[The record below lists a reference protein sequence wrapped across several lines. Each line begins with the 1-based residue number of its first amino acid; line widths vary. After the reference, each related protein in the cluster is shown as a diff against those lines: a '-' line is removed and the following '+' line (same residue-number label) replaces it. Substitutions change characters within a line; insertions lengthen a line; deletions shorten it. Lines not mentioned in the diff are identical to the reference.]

1 VDASATR
8 LYNLVLCGCVCYTFV
23 QLSPVWM
30 RLLHVCTTLVSHSQT
45 ASSPPLFLVT
55 STCAMQKWRQE
66 GVWLR
71 ETIYNLAQHKTSNL
85 QKWLGMVA
93 LLGLRDALHSGQR
106 LLLCRAV
113 AMHWPLQRT
122 KKGLAS
128 YASFLLLLA
137 PITPLSLPSSLS
149 PSLLHPY
156 PSSLSLPSSLP
167 LPSQARTRSCVRTQC
182 CGALSGSENKLG

>member
-1 VDASATR
+1 MDASATR

-30 RLLHVCTTLVSHSQT
+30 HLLHVCTTLVSHSQT

-137 PITPLSLPSSLS
+137 PITPLSLPSSLPPLPP
-149 PSLLHPY
+149 PSL
-156 PSSLSLPSSLP
+156 SFLP
-167 LPSQARTRSCVRTQC
+167 LPPLPPPPSLPGTHQKLCPHTV
-182 CGALSGSENKLG
+182 LWGSLRI